1 VLELEP
7 QVVLELEVLVVLVV
21 LELEVLVVLVVVVQ
35 VEDFVVELY
44 FGDNQL
50 QIAVVGYCYVP

>member
-1 VLELEP
+1 
-7 QVVLELEVLVVLVV
+7 VLELEVLIV